1 MSKPVKVFDPPMC
14 CDTGVCG
21 PDVDPKLTQFAAD
34 LDWLKDQGVDVSRFN
49 LSQEPQAFVD
59 HATVKAALDE
69 SGNDCLPLLVVDD
82 EIVARGFYPT
92 RDQLT
97 SLVGVDASTDASEQS
112 DDQSG
117 CEPSSGCC

>member
-34 LDWLKDQGVDVSRFN
+34 LDWLKNQGVDVSRFN

-59 HATVKAALDE
+59 HSTVKAALDE

-97 SLVGVDASTDASEQS
+97 SLVGVDASTDASDQS